1 MPETA
6 VHHFFGMRVLEKLPR
21 EIRECIN
28 PELYRTGVRG
38 PDPLGIVRFW
48 CPPVWKRL
56 HGRSSEMHNRCCGDF
71 FRRLSQE
78 AREQTGELRT
88 LLFSYECGFLTHY
101 FLDNVCH
108 PYVIYRTG
116 QGKLYAGNHR
126 SMEHAM
132 DRIALERNGM
142 AFQDRPISR
151 IILRNNGLPDTMKQ
165 SIDAVYADVFG
176 WKGAWRRINHALK
189 DEIRFARIME
199 DPRGRMARFA
209 KGGTMASISYA
220 EKAYEN
226 ADIRNEQHREWRNPY
241 EPTLVSTQSFAEL
254 TEQAEQKAM
263 RAICDLYSYLTG
275 EGPYPVSIGD
285 YSYESGLDTDDPRN
299 QREPQSEVLKR

>member
-1 MPETA
+1 
-6 VHHFFGMRVLEKLPR
+6 
-21 EIRECIN
+21 
-28 PELYRTGVRG
+28 
-38 PDPLGIVRFW
+38 
-48 CPPVWKRL
+48 
-56 HGRSSEMHNRCCGDF
+56 MHNRCCGDF

-151 IILRNNGLPDTMKQ
+151 FILRNYGLPDTM
-165 SIDAVYADVFG
+165 
-176 WKGAWRRINHALK
+176 
-189 DEIRFARIME
+189 
-199 DPRGRMARFA
+199 
-209 KGGTMASISYA
+209 
-220 EKAYEN
+220 
-226 ADIRNEQHREWRNPY
+226 
-241 EPTLVSTQSFAEL
+241 
-254 TEQAEQKAM
+254 
-263 RAICDLYSYLTG
+263 
-275 EGPYPVSIGD
+275 
-285 YSYESGLDTDDPRN
+285 
-299 QREPQSEVLKR
+299 

>member
-1 MPETA
+1 
-6 VHHFFGMRVLEKLPR
+6 
-21 EIRECIN
+21 
-28 PELYRTGVRG
+28 
-38 PDPLGIVRFW
+38 
-48 CPPVWKRL
+48 
-56 HGRSSEMHNRCCGDF
+56 
-71 FRRLSQE
+71 
-78 AREQTGELRT
+78 
-88 LLFSYECGFLTHY
+88 
-101 FLDNVCH
+101 
-108 PYVIYRTG
+108 
-116 QGKLYAGNHR
+116 
-126 SMEHAM
+126 
-132 DRIALERNGM
+132 
-142 AFQDRPISR
+142 
-151 IILRNNGLPDTMKQ
+151 MKQ